1 MRNAPDPLRGTWS
14 ACYNGSG
21 KGALY
26 MTWRCWSFLLVLW
39 PYAGVI
45 MSDVLLRFDVASKA
59 PWLVWLAGWL
69 ILCGLNIVCA
79 LLRKENH
86 AQIGVT
92 TKLLMIPYYVVSFFL
107 GYILFVS
114 APPAVMLVLLMNSLL
129 LLATSAYTLRSVY
142 LGWRTGSLPATWAV
156 VLAVSQLIFVLD
168 VVGSIVLYILEKRR
182 SH

>member
-1 MRNAPDPLRGTWS
+1 MKIAPFPLNGAARM
-14 ACYNGSG
+14 CYNAGG
-21 KGALY
+21 KGALLV
-26 MTWRCWSFLLVLW
+26 TWRCWSFLLVLW

-45 MSDVLLRFDVASKA
+45 MSDVMLRFGAASKA

-69 ILCGLNIVCA
+69 ILCGLNIACA
-79 LLRKENH
+79 LLRKERH
-86 AQIGVT
+86 AQIGMT

-107 GYILFVS
+107 GYILFIS
-114 APPAVMLVLLMNSLL
+114 APPAVMLVLLMNGLL
-129 LLATSAYTLRSVY
+129 LLTTSTYTLRSVY
-142 LGWRTGSLPATWAV
+142 LGWRAGSLPAAWAV